1 MGPKTKNMKILLF
14 PAILIFLISCTSSR
28 MSSNKFNKE
37 SIPPQFKCAECIL
50 LIAERDKGKAI
61 NNYIRNS
68 FRKNYTGKFEMATQ
82 EEIESNPKYQDNKIY
97 RFILSDRTWTSG
109 GTTMVNKVTQN
120 YTTGPNNSNPSLTG
134 TTSTTDFKYDY
145 KYSMDFN
152 IYDRFEEKGYP
163 SIGAS
168 SNVPAKAINR
178 TSVLL
183 NKILTN

>member
-1 MGPKTKNMKILLF
+1 MKILFF
-14 PAILIFLISCTSSR
+14 PALLIFLISCTSSR
-28 MSSNKFNKE
+28 LSSNKFNKE
-37 SIPPQFKCAECIL
+37 SIPSQFKCAECIL
-50 LIAERDKGKAI
+50 LIVERDKGKGKAI
-61 NNYIRNS
+61 SNYIRNS
-68 FRKNYTGKFEMATQ
+68 FRKNYSGKFEMATR

-109 GTTMVNKVTQN
+109 GTTMIHKVTQT

-134 TTSTTDFKYDY
+134 ITATTDFRYDQS
-145 KYSMDFN
+145 YSMDFK
-152 IYDRFEEKGYP
+152 IYDRLEEKNYP

-183 NKILTN
+183 NKILTD